1 MSAAPGA
8 ARETGPLN
16 RGWRLIATAIAFST
30 FGAGGLVLGVTVFPV
45 LMLITRDADTL
56 RCRSQHTVSLAFAAF
71 VWWMKTLGLLSYEIR
86 GREYLQAPG
95 QLIIANHPSL
105 IDVVFL
111 ISLVRQIDCVIKQ
124 PLLHNPFTRWA
135 TRSAGYIGNSESAQ
149 LVDQCSAVLHRGR
162 SLLIFPEGTRTV
174 PGQPIRLQRGTAN
187 IALRAVDEI
196 RPVLIRCAPST
207 LTKAEP
213 WYVIPRRKPHW
224 IIDVREPF
232 ALAPFRADDRPTPAA
247 ARQLTRH
254 IEQYFSRG
262 VDNLTTPASP
272 DGARATGPIG

>member
-1 MSAAPGA
+1 MSR
-8 ARETGPLN
+8 ARRADSETGPLN
-16 RGWRLIATAIAFST
+16 RGWRLLATAVAFTS
-30 FGAGGLVLGVTVFPV
+30 FGLGGIVLGMTVFPA
-45 LMLITRDADTL
+45 LMLVTRDADRL
-56 RCRSQHTVSLAFAAF
+56 RHRSQRIVSLAFATF

-86 GREYLQAPG
+86 GRDKLQAPG

-111 ISLVRQIDCVIKQ
+111 ISLIRHTDCVIKQ

-149 LVDQCSAVLHRGR
+149 LVEQCSSALRAGR

-174 PGQPIRLQRGTAN
+174 PGRPIRLQRGTAN

-196 RPVLIRCAPST
+196 RPVLIRCEPST

-213 WYVIPRRKPHW
+213 WYLIPRRKPHW
-224 IIDVREPF
+224 IIEVREPF
-232 ALAPFRADDRPTPAA
+232 SLSPFRAGDLPRPAA
-247 ARQLTRH
+247 ARQLTRF
-254 IEQYFSRG
+254 IEDYLGREVG
-262 VDNLTTPASP
+262 TLAPRPATG
-272 DGARATGPIG
+272 GARAGSAIG